1 MGCSGMNNCEIHLHF
16 QVFFNGSNANPWV
29 PKWNEVV
36 DPFGWTPWNGHA
48 DDWKW
53 PSVPLWKNFS
63 PMSCI
68 PSSGAASLTVGGI
81 TASIPDGSVPV
92 GQVVTLSPSSFSSTI
107 NSILRSIGKSFT
119 LDIFS
124 DQQQSNLFSN
134 NNADS
139 TSGFTQPVTV
149 TINYSGTGITHFNLS
164 QSSISWYDSING
176 EWIPESTTIN
186 SLDQIA
192 TASVYKEGFYDLQAP
207 LVCLNDVTEPYD
219 DFPSLNNVL
228 PRLDSSGTFNRWFDI
243 QKDEDWFG
251 FEVAVGIT
259 YTVQTQNLTDGVDT
273 VLTVYQSDGQT
284 VVTSDDNSG
293 GGKASLVAIKAP
305 ENTIYFIKVSQAVG
319 STYGCDSSYQLQIT
333 NNLHPV
339 FLPVIIHN

>member
-1 MGCSGMNNCEIHLHF
+1 
-16 QVFFNGSNANPWV
+16 
-29 PKWNEVV
+29 
-36 DPFGWTPWNGHA
+36 
-48 DDWKW
+48 
-53 PSVPLWKNFS
+53 
-63 PMSCI
+63 
-68 PSSGAASLTVGGI
+68 
-81 TASIPDGSVPV
+81 
-92 GQVVTLSPSSFSSTI
+92 
-107 NSILRSIGKSFT
+107 
-119 LDIFS
+119 
-124 DQQQSNLFSN
+124 
-134 NNADS
+134 
-139 TSGFTQPVTV
+139 
-149 TINYSGTGITHFNLS
+149 
-164 QSSISWYDSING
+164 
-176 EWIPESTTIN
+176 
-186 SLDQIA
+186 
-192 TASVYKEGFYDLQAP
+192 
-207 LVCLNDVTEPYD
+207 
-219 DFPSLNNVL
+219 VL